1 MYFQTIF
8 YFLKMKK
15 YIAEFIGTF
24 ILVFFGTGSVIV
36 NEQYNNA
43 LDLIGISF
51 AFGIVIVAIIYSLG
65 SISGAHINPAVTM
78 TLLIGKLIDKK
89 DALFYM
95 IAQFSGAI
103 IASLLLHSIFPNNL
117 ELGATNPSGSIVQT
131 FVVELVS
138 SFVLMLTILG
148 VTQKETKVAAGLV
161 IGLTVTGLI
170 LFAGPISGGSFNPAR
185 SFAPAV
191 ISGNISNLWIYL
203 SAPLVGSISALL
215 IWNLMSL
222 GKNAVR

>member
-1 MYFQTIF
+1 
-8 YFLKMKK
+8 MKK

-51 AFGIVIVAIIYSLG
+51 AFGIVIVSIIYSLG

-78 TLLIGKLIDKK
+78 TLLVGKLIDKT
-89 DALFYM
+89 DALCYIM
-95 IAQFSGAI
+95 AQFFGAI
-103 IASLLLHSIFPNNL
+103 LASLLLHFIFPNNRG
-117 ELGATNPSGSIVQT
+117 LGATNPSGSIIQT

-148 VTQKETKVAAGLV
+148 VTQKETKVFAGLV
-161 IGLTVTGLI
+161 IGLAVTGLI

-185 SFAPAV
+185 SFAPAL
-191 ISGNISNLWIYL
+191 ISGNMSNLWIYL